1 MPIIRVGFHIVFVTS
16 DPPCTDRTEIPEATI
31 DPGSKLLALKQELE
45 RIGPLLVSY
54 SGGVDSALLAVVA
67 HDVLGDRMACAFLD
81 GPLIPRAAAAEAR
94 AIAREHDL
102 PLVVIPFDPLGDPAI
117 RANPDDRCYHCKKTL
132 APLLRREAATR
143 GLRTVV
149 DGVNCSDFSE
159 HRPGLVACAEEGV
172 EHPYVAAGITKAE
185 IRAIARSLDLGFWDK
200 PSAACLASRI
210 PYGEPLVP
218 ALLAMVE
225 EAEEALRGLGFRQG
239 RVRAHGRLA
248 RVEVP
253 AGELAR
259 VLNAAPL
266 LVPALKAVGFAY
278 VTLDL
283 EGYRPGAMD
292 EVLDIRPK

>member
-1 MPIIRVGFHIVFVTS
+1 MH
-16 DPPCTDRTEIPEATI
+16 DRTGTPEGTV
-31 DPGSKLLALKQELE
+31 DPGSKLLALKQEIE

-81 GPLIPRAAAAEAR
+81 GPLIPRAAAAEAQ

-102 PLVVIPFDPLGDPAI
+102 PLVVIPFDPLGDPEI
-117 RANPDDRCYHCKKTL
+117 RANPADRCYHCKKAL
-132 APLLRREAATR
+132 APLLRREAAAR
-143 GLRTVV
+143 GLGPVV

-210 PYGEPLVP
+210 PYGEPLTP

-225 EAEEALRGLGFRQG
+225 EAEGALRGFGFRQG

-253 AGELAR
+253 ATELAEAFALR
-259 VLNAAPL
+259 AEIIAAL
-266 LVPALKAVGFAY
+266 RAAGFAY
-278 VTLDL
+278 MTLDL
-283 EGYRPGAMD
+283 EGYRSGAMD
-292 EVLDIRPK
+292 EVLGVRPK